1 MPSNFSVTVIL
12 PTYNEEES
20 LEVFIPELEKV
31 LSKFDYEILVVDDDS
46 SDQTANV
53 VVKYSEKNNKI
64 RFIQRKSNPSLPLS
78 IYEGVKNANK
88 NFVMWLDADGSMDA
102 QSVLKLIENCSR
114 DINKVYVGSRFVEG
128 GGYKGRESIG
138 NFKLKKFLNSIF
150 NSEDAIL
157 AIFLSL
163 IFNRL
168 LSIVLNINVKDL
180 TSGFIIGNKSLFEKE
195 MFTKYIYGEY
205 FINVL
210 TVLHL
215 KQIVI
220 QEVGYFCKPRLYGE
234 SKTST
239 NILRMVSLTSP
250 YVRTAINSRK
260 LINENIR

>member
-1 MPSNFSVTVIL
+1 MPTNFSVTLVL

-20 LEVFIPELEKV
+20 LKAFIPQLEKV
-31 LSKFDYEILVVDDDS
+31 LSKFDYEIIVVDDDS
-46 SDQTANV
+46 SDSTANV
-53 VVKYSEKNNKI
+53 VNNYSEKNYRI
-64 RFIQRKSNPSLPLS
+64 RFIQRTINPSLPMS

-88 NFVMWLDADGSMDA
+88 EFVMWLDADGSMDA
-102 QSVLKLIENCSR
+102 NSVLKLIENCSK

-138 NFKLKKFLNSIF
+138 SFKLKKFLNSIF

>member
-1 MPSNFSVTVIL
+1 MISNFSVTVIL

-46 SDQTANV
+46 LDQTANV
-53 VVKYSEKNNKI
+53 VAKYSEKNNRI
-64 RFIQRKSNPSLPLS
+64 RFIKRSSTPSLPMS

-88 NFVMWLDADGSMDA
+88 EFVMWLDADGSMDA
-102 QSVLKLIENCSR
+102 NAVLNLIENCSK

-128 GGYKGRESIG
+128 GGYKGSESTG
-138 NFKLKKFLNSIF
+138 SFNLKKFLNSIL

-163 IFNRL
+163 IFNRF
-168 LSIVLNINVKDL
+168 LSVVLKINVKDL

-195 MFTKYIYGEY
+195 MFTNSIYGEY
-205 FINVL
+205 FIKVL
-210 TVLHL
+210 TILHL
-215 KQIVI
+215 KQIAV
-220 QEVGYFCKPRLYGE
+220 QEIGYFCKPRLYGE

-239 NILRMVSLTSP
+239 NIFRLVSLTSP
-250 YVRTAINSRK
+250 YIKTAINSRK

>member
-1 MPSNFSVTVIL
+1 MSTNFSVTLVL

-20 LEVFIPELEKV
+20 LKAFIPQLEKV
-31 LSKFDYEILVVDDDS
+31 LSKFDYEIIVVDDDS
-46 SDQTANV
+46 SDNTANV
-53 VVKYSEKNNKI
+53 VINYSEKNYRI
-64 RFIQRKSNPSLPLS
+64 RLIQRNINPSLPMS
-78 IYEGVKNANK
+78 IYEGVKNSNK
-88 NFVMWLDADGSMDA
+88 EFVMWLDADGSMDA